1 MAKIGYGSGDRGDRS
16 IWGRRVFAMEPII
29 QIANLS
35 FTYANATQPV
45 LNNIDLALHPGEIV
59 LVAGATGSGKST
71 LLNCIAGIAPAHIG
85 GALTGTLRCQGEDI
99 ETWSVCQ
106 RSYQIGTL
114 LQNVETQIFTDTV
127 ADEVVFGLEN
137 LATPT
142 QRIQPL
148 TQAILQEFDLQA
160 QQDWAIVRLSAG
172 QKQRLIIACVLAMN
186 QPVLLLDEPFAY
198 LDLTTAHRLLQLL
211 KQRAAQGQ
219 AILIVEHRLDLV
231 QTICDRTLH
240 IHQTHLHPGPPTL
253 TAPPLPISQLPIS
266 PSPHLPISPSTPSLL
281 QTHSLT
287 LNPYPPYPDL
297 TLYPGET
304 VLLKGDNG
312 SGKTTLLRMI
322 SGLVQ
327 PTIGSIDLLGYPI
340 ARKRIVEL
348 AQIVGFVLQNPNHQL
363 FADTVQQEV
372 QQPGIS
378 ASMADGI
385 LAQLN
390 LKDRAEQHPQSL
402 SQGQKRRLALGAVL
416 ARQPK
421 LCLLDEITVGQDTQ
435 SLQLMLNLLQ
445 TFTQSEGT
453 LLLTSHDPVVAKAL
467 NAQIVEVGDKGR

>member
-1 MAKIGYGSGDRGDRS
+1 MAKIGYGSCDRS
-16 IWGRRVFAMEPII
+16 GCNIWGRRVSAMEPVI
-29 QIANLS
+29 QIKNLS

-45 LNNIDLALHPGEIV
+45 LSDISLTLKPGEIV
-59 LVAGATGSGKST
+59 LVAGTTGSGKST
-71 LLNCIAGIAPAHIG
+71 LLSCIAGIAPTHIG
-85 GALTGTLRCQGEDI
+85 GTLTGTIHCQGQDI
-99 ETWSVCQ
+99 ETWDVCQ
-106 RSYQIGTL
+106 RSHRIGTL

-127 ADEVVFGLEN
+127 YDEVVFGLEN

-142 QRIQPL
+142 QRIPAL

-160 QQDWAIVRLSAG
+160 HRDRSIARLSAG
-172 QKQRLIIACVLAMN
+172 QKQRLIIACVLAMG
-186 QPVLLLDEPFAY
+186 QPALLLDEPFAY
-198 LDLTTAHRLLQLL
+198 LDQTTSHRLLSLL

-240 IHQTHLHPGPPTL
+240 IHQTHLHPGPP
-253 TAPPLPISQLPIS
+253 APPTASTKPAPKPTHASLSPI
-266 PSPHLPISPSTPSLL
+266 L
-281 QTHSLT
+281 QTDSLT
-287 LNPYPPYPDL
+287 LHPYPPYLDL
-297 TLYPGET
+297 ALYPGET

-312 SGKTTLLRMI
+312 SGKTTLLRLI
-322 SGLVQ
+322 SGLVK
-327 PTIGSIDLLGYPI
+327 PTAGSIQLLGCSI
-340 ARKRIVEL
+340 VGKRIVEI
-348 AQIVGFVLQNPNHQL
+348 AQMVGFVLQNPSHQL

-372 QQPGIS
+372 QQPGVPVS
-378 ASMADGI
+378 TAERI

-390 LKDRAEQHPQSL
+390 LKERAEQHPQSL

-445 TFTQSEGT
+445 TFTRSGGT
-453 LLLTSHDPVVAKAL
+453 LLLTSHDPAVAKAL
-467 NAQIVEVGDKGR
+467 

>member
-1 MAKIGYGSGDRGDRS
+1 
-16 IWGRRVFAMEPII
+16 MEPII

-45 LNNIDLALHPGEIV
+45 LSNIDLALHPGEIV

-85 GALTGTLRCQGEDI
+85 GALTGTLRCQGQDI
-99 ETWSVCQ
+99 ETWTVCQ

-137 LATPT
+137 LNTST
-142 QRIQPL
+142 HRIQPL
-148 TQAILQEFDLQA
+148 TQAILQEFDLQPKK
-160 QQDWAIVRLSAG
+160 DWPINRLSAG

-240 IHQTHLHPGPPTL
+240 IHQTHLDPGPP
-253 TAPPLPISQLPIS
+253 PKSPYLPIS
-266 PSPHLPISPSTPSLL
+266 PSPHSRSTPLTASPPHPPLSLL
-281 QTHSLT
+281 KTHSLT
-287 LNPYPPYPDL
+287 LHPYPPYPNL

-312 SGKTTLLRMI
+312 SGKTTFLRMI
-322 SGLVQ
+322 SGLVK
-327 PTIGSIDLLGYPI
+327 PTIGSIELLGYPI
-340 ARKRIVEL
+340 AKKRIVEI

-378 ASMADGI
+378 ASMPDRI
-385 LAQLN
+385 LTQLN

-445 TFTQSEGT
+445 TFTQLGGT
-453 LLLTSHDPVVAKAL
+453 LLLTSHDPAVAKAL
-467 NAQIVEVGDKGR
+467 NAQIVEVGEKGR

>member
-1 MAKIGYGSGDRGDRS
+1 MGYGSGDRRDRS

-45 LNNIDLALHPGEIV
+45 LSHIDLALHPGEIV

-71 LLNCIAGIAPAHIG
+71 LLNCIAGIAPAHIS
-85 GALTGTLRCQGEDI
+85 GALTGTIRCQGQDI
-99 ETWSVCQ
+99 ETWTVCQ

-114 LQNVETQIFTDTV
+114 MQNVETQIFTDTV
-127 ADEVVFGLEN
+127 ADEAVFGLEN

-142 QRIQPL
+142 QRIPPL

-160 QQDWAIVRLSAG
+160 QKDWPIGRLSAG
-172 QKQRLIIACVLAMN
+172 QKQRLIIACVLAMG

-219 AILIVEHRLDLV
+219 AMLIVEHRLDLV

-240 IHQTHLHPGPPTL
+240 IHQTHLHPGPP
-253 TAPPLPISQLPIS
+253 PKP
-266 PSPHLPISPSTPSLL
+266 PHLPISSAPPPPSTPPTHPPIYPSTHPLL
-281 QTHSLT
+281 KTHSLT
-287 LNPYPPYPDL
+287 LHPYPPYPDL

-327 PTIGSIDLLGYPI
+327 PTIGSIELLGCPTTK
-340 ARKRIVEL
+340 KRMVEI

-385 LAQLN
+385 LTQLN
-390 LKDRAEQHPQSL
+390 LQDRAEQHPQSL

-416 ARQPK
+416 ARQPR

-445 TFTQSEGT
+445 TFTQSGGT
-453 LLLTSHDPVVAKAL
+453 LLLTSHDPAVAKAL
-467 NAQIVEVGDKGR
+467 NAQIVEVGEKGR

>member
-1 MAKIGYGSGDRGDRS
+1 
-16 IWGRRVFAMEPII
+16 MEPII

-45 LNNIDLALHPGEIV
+45 LSHIDLALHPGEIV

-71 LLNCIAGIAPAHIG
+71 LLNCIAGIAPAHIS
-85 GALTGTLRCQGEDI
+85 GALTGTIRCQGQDI
-99 ETWSVCQ
+99 ETWTVCQ

-114 LQNVETQIFTDTV
+114 MQNVETQIFTDTV
-127 ADEVVFGLEN
+127 ADEAVFGLEN

-142 QRIQPL
+142 QRIPPL

-160 QQDWAIVRLSAG
+160 QKDWPIGRLSAG
-172 QKQRLIIACVLAMN
+172 QKQRLIIACVLAMG

-240 IHQTHLHPGPPTL
+240 IHQTHLHPGPPH
-253 TAPPLPISQLPIS
+253 PPTHHSITPKPSGQAMSSGQATPTPPPHHPTT
-266 PSPHLPISPSTPSLL
+266 PSPPPLL

-287 LNPYPPYPDL
+287 LHPYPPYPDL
-297 TLYPGET
+297 ILYPGQT
-304 VLLKGDNG
+304 TLLKGDNG

-322 SGLVQ
+322 SGLVK
-327 PTIGSIDLLGYPI
+327 PNSGSIELLGHPI
-340 ARKRIVEL
+340 ARKRIVEI
-348 AQIVGFVLQNPNHQL
+348 AQTIGFVLQNPNHQL

-378 ASMADGI
+378 ASAADGI

-390 LKDRAEQHPQSL
+390 LKERAEQHPQSL

-416 ARQPK
+416 ARNPK
-421 LCLLDEITVGQDTQ
+421 LCLLDEITVGQDAQ
-435 SLQLMLNLLQ
+435 SLQLMLNLLR
-445 TFTQSEGT
+445 TFTQRGGT
-453 LLLTSHDPVVAKAL
+453 LLLTSHDPAVAKLL
-467 NAQIVEVGDKGR
+467 NARVVEVKEQRE

>member
-1 MAKIGYGSGDRGDRS
+1 MAKFGYGSGDRSDRS
-16 IWGRRVFAMEPII
+16 IWGGWVFAMEPII

-45 LNNIDLALHPGEIV
+45 LSNIDLALHPGEIV

-85 GALTGTLRCQGEDI
+85 GALTGTIRCQGQDI
-99 ETWSVCQ
+99 ATWTVCQ

-114 LQNVETQIFTDTV
+114 MQNVETQIFTDTV
-127 ADEVVFGLEN
+127 TDEVVFGLEN
-137 LATPT
+137 LNTPA

-160 QQDWAIVRLSAG
+160 QQDWSIVRLSAG
-172 QKQRLIIACVLAMN
+172 QKQRLIIACVLAMG

-240 IHQTHLHPGPPTL
+240 IHQTHLHPGSPP
-253 TAPPLPISQLPIS
+253 SS
-266 PSPHLPISPSTPSLL
+266 PSPTPSTHPPIHPSTHPPHPLL

-287 LNPYPPYPDL
+287 LTPYPPYPDL

-304 VLLKGDNG
+304 VLLKGNNG

-327 PTIGSIDLLGYPI
+327 PTIGSIELLGGPT
-340 ARKRIVEL
+340 ARKRIVEI

-372 QQPGIS
+372 QQPGIA

-385 LAQLN
+385 LTQLN
-390 LKDRAEQHPQSL
+390 LQDRAEQHPQSL

-445 TFTQSEGT
+445 TFTQSGGT
-453 LLLTSHDPVVAKAL
+453 LLLTSHDPAVAKAL
-467 NAQIVEVGDKGR
+467 NAQIVAVEEKGR